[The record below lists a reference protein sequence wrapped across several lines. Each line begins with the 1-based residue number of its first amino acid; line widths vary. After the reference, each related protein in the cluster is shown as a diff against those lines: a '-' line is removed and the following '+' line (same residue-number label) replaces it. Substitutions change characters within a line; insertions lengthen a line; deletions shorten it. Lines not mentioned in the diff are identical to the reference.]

1 MSIDEMV
8 PTQMTTAGLAVT
20 AIERVPVAELANRYG
35 TPLWIVS
42 QNQLRDNFAELH
54 AAAEVLRPFEI
65 AYSIKANNNRS
76 VLETMR
82 ACGALVDCSSEWE
95 LRIALGAGVPG
106 GAIILNGNGKSES
119 YLRAAVEAG
128 VRQVNVD
135 SLAEALRLER
145 LAQEAGAT
153 VDCVVRVKLRYRDLL
168 AADPSYERTLRVAEA
183 KFGSSVANGDADRLI
198 DTIVASDALVFRGL
212 SHHAGFAGY
221 RANYTPENQLLHVR
235 ECAREMAA
243 YGSELA
249 ARGMRVE
256 RLDVGG
262 GLRSG
267 RRVVLSTPG
276 DGSDVALHPLP
287 PARAYTEAIAAG
299 ISAGW
304 AGEDRPLVQFE
315 TGGFHVANAVSL
327 LTRVQDVKESVFP
340 APRRFV
346 TVDSAMTMFTSR
358 GSSRVGYPV
367 AVAGD
372 RADEHYD
379 TMSVEL
385 VGPTCAYDSIAEDIL
400 LPQVEPGDLLLLL
413 NQGAYAEVTSTQ
425 FNAFPRPAVVMVEQD
440 RSRLV
445 RRRETIEDIVSR
457 EVDG

>member
-1 MSIDEMV
+1 MGLEEMAT
-8 PTQMTTAGLAVT
+8 PRMTTKGLAVT
-20 AIERVPVAELANRYG
+20 AIEGVPVARLVAEYG
-35 TPLWIVS
+35 TPLWVVS
-42 QNQLRDNFAELH
+42 GNQIRDNFAELQ

-76 VLETMR
+76 VLEAMR

-95 LRIALGAGVPG
+95 LRIALASGVPG
-106 GAIILNGNGKSES
+106 DAIILNGNGKSES
-119 YLRAAVEAG
+119 YLAAAVAAG

-135 SLAEALRLER
+135 SMEEALRLER
-145 LAQEAGAT
+145 LALAAGRT
-153 VDCVVRVKLRYRDLL
+153 VDCAVRVKLTYKDLL
-168 AADPSYERTLRVAEA
+168 SVDPSYERTLRVAEA
-183 KFGSSVANGDADRLI
+183 KFGSSIANGDADRLI
-198 DTIVASDALVFRGL
+198 EFISASEALSFRGL

-221 RANYTPENQLLHVR
+221 RANYTPSNQLLHVR

-243 YGSELA
+243 YGSGLA
-249 ARGMRVE
+249 ARGIPVE

-267 RRVVLSTPG
+267 RHVVLSTPG
-276 DGSDVALHPLP
+276 DGADVALHPLP
-287 PARAYTEAIAAG
+287 TASEYTAAIAAG

-304 AGEDRPLVQFE
+304 SGEDPPLTQFE
-315 TGGFHVANAVSL
+315 TGGFQVANAVSL
-327 LTRVQDVKESVFP
+327 LTSVQDVKESEFP
-340 APRRFV
+340 SRRRFV
-346 TVDSAMTMFTSR
+346 TVDSAMTMFTAR

-372 RADEHYD
+372 RADERYEEIP
-379 TMSVEL
+379 VEV
-385 VGPTCAYDSIAEDIL
+385 VGPTCAYDSIAEDIR
-400 LPQVEPGDLLLLL
+400 LPAVAPGDVLVLM

-425 FNAFPRPAVVMVEQD
+425 FNAFPRPAVVMVEGD

-445 RRRETIEDIVSR
+445 RRRETLEDIVSR